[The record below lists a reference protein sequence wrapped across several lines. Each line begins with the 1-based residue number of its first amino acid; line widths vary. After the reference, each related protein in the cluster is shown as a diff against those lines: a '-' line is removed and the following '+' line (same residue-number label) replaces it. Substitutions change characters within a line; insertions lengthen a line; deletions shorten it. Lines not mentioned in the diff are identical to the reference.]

1 MPPKPKFT
9 REQLVDAA
17 FELVREQGVD
27 ALVARELAKRLNTTT
42 TPIFTFFNSMDEL
55 KAEVY
60 SIAVERITA
69 YLRESFNYYPTFKE
83 FGLRWVKIAKHD
95 PHLYSLLF
103 LQTGAIRC
111 KNGLLTEDFQDVYTD
126 IKTSIVDTFGIST
139 DEAEELFDVMS
150 VYAQGLASMFA
161 LGYDIMKEEEFD
173 RLVTKLVLSY
183 VAGCKIKTDSLDLKM
198 AKEML
203 SNEGKT
209 PVHKSEIKF
218 T

>member
-17 FELVREQGVD
+17 YELVKEQGVE

-42 TPIFTFFNSMDEL
+42 TPIFTFFDTMDEL

-69 YLRESFNYYPTFKE
+69 YLRESFNYVPTFKE
-83 FGLRWVKIAKHD
+83 FGLRWIKMAKYE

-103 LQTGAIRC
+103 LQTGAKRC
-111 KNGLLTEDFQDVYTD
+111 TNGLITEDFEGLYKD
-126 IKTSIVDTFGIST
+126 IKVSIVETFGINLE
-139 DEAEELFDVMS
+139 EAEELFDVMS
-150 VYAQGLASMFA
+150 IYAQGVASMFA
-161 LGYDIMKEEEFD
+161 LGYDTITEDEFS
-173 RLVTKLVLSY
+173 RLVTKLVLCY

-198 AKEML
+198 AKNML
-203 SNEGKT
+203 LGGAKT
-209 PVHKSEIKF
+209 PVHRSES
-218 T
+218 